1 MDCITNRGNVDD
13 IRCSLEYLNP
23 VSEPEILKEIKFLKH
38 SLSVELE
45 GQKRKVVCKLIE
57 IKIRKLKKALS
68 KCAKNTK

>member
-45 GQKRKVVCKLIE
+45 GAE
-57 IKIRKLKKALS
+57 KKGRM
-68 KCAKNTK
+68 